1 MNVHEL
7 WTARRLRFLRLGEER
22 SIALDS
28 SILRAVSS
36 STLRSTTVCSGA
48 GPTVAHQAGGC
59 LLSQYDLRK
68 RINRKSLRIRKL
80 YTSAICSATL
90 AAIAHNKGSISNFP
104 RGSDKSAILQ
114 FLQKRKRSGLET
126 ARNTTAPEVC
136 HFVAQEDFN
145 SGVCPEGANVIR
157 INAAKG
163 VSIHSACRRGF
174 VPVLD

>member
-28 SILRAVSS
+28 SILRSVSS

-48 GPTVAHQAGGC
+48 GPTVAHQAGGW

-68 RINRKSLRIRKL
+68 RINRKSLRMPISLRKL

-90 AAIAHNKGSISNFP
+90 AAIAHNKGSILTFLVDQINRRYSNSYK
-104 RGSDKSAILQ
+104 RGSGQVSKLPG
-114 FLQKRKRSGLET
+114 LPRRQKFFTSSPRKTLIRASVWR
-126 ARNTTAPEVC
+126 ARTLYE
-136 HFVAQEDFN
+136 
-145 SGVCPEGANVIR
+145 
-157 INAAKG
+157 
-163 VSIHSACRRGF
+163 
-174 VPVLD
+174 